1 MIYKKFKDLELSA
14 LGMGCMRL
22 PIKEGNE
29 TSIDEAEA
37 ARMLDYALSRGVN
50 YIDTAWGYHGG
61 QSELVMGRLLAK
73 YPRDSYYLADKF
85 PGYDVSNLGKVVEIF
100 EKQLEKTGMDYF
112 DFYLVHNVCE
122 LNIDGY
128 LDPANGILDYLLKQ
142 KENGRIRHLGFSVHG
157 TFDTMMRFMEVYGDY
172 MEFCQVQLNW
182 IDWEFQD
189 AKAKVEYL
197 NERNI
202 PVWVMEPL
210 CGGSLVK
217 LSDENAARLK
227 ELRPDESLAG
237 WAFRFLETVPGVTV
251 VLSGASNFDQMAE
264 NIRTFETSAPLNENE
279 WETLLDMARRMTGG
293 VPCTSCRY
301 CTSHCPQQIDIP
313 FMISLYNEHTYSGG
327 GFIAPM
333 ALASISAD
341 RRPSAYVGCQ
351 SCEAVCPQQ
360 IRISEVMADFADK
373 LKM

>member
-1 MIYKKFKDLELSA
+1 MIYKNFQNLSLSA

-22 PIKEGNE
+22 PVVDGNE
-29 TSIDEAEA
+29 TCIDEAA
-37 ARMLDYALSRGVN
+37 AAEMLDYALSHGVN

-61 QSELVMGRLLAK
+61 QSEIVMGKLLKK
-73 YPRDSYYLADKF
+73 YPRDSFFLADKF
-85 PGYDVSNLGKVVEIF
+85 PGYDVSNLGKVAEIF
-100 EKQLEKTGMDYF
+100 GKQLEKTGMEYF

-128 LDPANGILDYLLKQ
+128 LDPANGILDYLLEQ
-142 KENGRIRHLGFSVHG
+142 KKNGRIRHLGFSVHG
-157 TFDTMMRFMEVYGDY
+157 TFETMMRFMEVYGEH

-189 AKAKVEYL
+189 ARKKVEYL
-197 NERNI
+197 NEHKI

-210 CGGSLVK
+210 RGGSLVR
-217 LSDENAARLK
+217 LSPENTAVLQ
-227 ELRPDESLAG
+227 ELRPETSLAE
-237 WAFRFLETVPGVTV
+237 WAFRFLETVPGVTM
-251 VLSGASNFDQMAE
+251 VLTGASSLEQMQE
-264 NIRTFETSAPLNENE
+264 NVRIFETSAPLNDTE
-279 WETLLDMARRMTGG
+279 WNTLLAMAQKMTDG

-301 CTSHCPQQIDIP
+301 CTSHCPQEINIP

-333 ALASISAD
+333 ALSSIEPE
-341 RRPSAYVGCQ
+341 RRPSACIGCQ

-360 IRISEVMADFADK
+360 IRIADLMRDFAEK

>member
-1 MIYKKFKDLELSA
+1 MIYKNFKGLELSA

-22 PIKEGNE
+22 PVIDGKE
-29 TSIDEAEA
+29 TVIDEEET
-37 ARMLDYALSRGVN
+37 ARMLDYALSHGVN

-61 QSELVMGRLLAK
+61 QSELVMGKLLAK
-73 YPRDSYYLADKF
+73 YPRDRFYLADKF
-85 PGYDVSNLGKVVEIF
+85 PGYDVSNLGKVEEIF
-100 EKQLEKTGMDYF
+100 EKQLEKVGVEYF

-142 KENGRIRHLGFSVHG
+142 KAAGRIRHLGFSVHG
-157 TFDTMMRFMEVYGDY
+157 TYETMMRFMDVYGEF

-182 IDWEFQD
+182 VDWEFQD
-189 AKAKVEYL
+189 AKAKVDYL
-197 NERNI
+197 NEHGI

-210 CGGSLVK
+210 RGGSLVK
-217 LSDENAARLK
+217 LSEENTAV
-227 ELRPDESLAG
+227 LREFRENESLPG

-251 VLSGASNFDQMAE
+251 VLSGMSDFNQMAE
-264 NIRTFETSAPLNENE
+264 NIATFEISASLT
-279 WETLLDMARRMTGG
+279 ETEFDVLVGMARKMTGG

-301 CTSHCPQQIDIP
+301 CTAHCPKEINIP

-333 ALASISAD
+333 ALSSIAAEN
-341 RRPSAYVGCQ
+341 RPSACIGCQ

-360 IRISEVMADFADK
+360 IKISEIMADFADI

>member
-157 TFDTMMRFMEVYGDY
+157 TFDTMMRFM
-172 MEFCQVQLNW
+172 
-182 IDWEFQD
+182 
-189 AKAKVEYL
+189 
-197 NERNI
+197 
-202 PVWVMEPL
+202 
-210 CGGSLVK
+210 
-217 LSDENAARLK
+217 
-227 ELRPDESLAG
+227 
-237 WAFRFLETVPGVTV
+237 
-251 VLSGASNFDQMAE
+251 
-264 NIRTFETSAPLNENE
+264 
-279 WETLLDMARRMTGG
+279 
-293 VPCTSCRY
+293 
-301 CTSHCPQQIDIP
+301 
-313 FMISLYNEHTYSGG
+313 
-327 GFIAPM
+327 
-333 ALASISAD
+333 
-341 RRPSAYVGCQ
+341 
-351 SCEAVCPQQ
+351 
-360 IRISEVMADFADK
+360 
-373 LKM
+373 

>member
-210 CGGSLVK
+210 RGGSLVK

-341 RRPSAYVGCQ
+341 RRPSACVGCQ